1 MVRTI
6 LKPDAPIPKVLDV
19 EIWDKAIPQP
29 MVRHPM
35 HLDHFSLNSSTMWAG
50 KGGMY
55 AGEGGQGDAAV
66 WKGVE
71 PLF

>member
-35 HLDHFSLNSSTMWAG
+35 HCSSVAFEFVRS
-50 KGGMY
+50 
-55 AGEGGQGDAAV
+55 ADS
-66 WKGVE
+66 VE
-71 PLF
+71 TLTP